1 MILPDH
7 EIWSRIGRDLII
19 ENMEDPNE
27 QIQPCSVDCTL
38 DDTVIQM
45 ESDKQVPVDVK
56 NHKFDL
62 REIEIDDVFGYPLKS
77 GEFILASTNEWFS
90 IPDDLVGHMEGRS
103 SIGRLGVMVHVTA
116 GLCDPGYEG
125 QVTLELKN
133 VSDETVI
140 LYPDMR
146 ISQMTFT
153 KLTSPAEEPYGDE
166 RGSKYQ
172 RQEGA
177 TASRISEDFKDE

>member
-1 MILPDH
+1 
-7 EIWSRIGRDLII
+7 
-19 ENMEDPNE
+19 
-27 QIQPCSVDCTL
+27 
-38 DDTVIQM
+38 
-45 ESDKQVPVDVK
+45 
-56 NHKFDL
+56 
-62 REIEIDDVFGYPLKS
+62 
-77 GEFILASTNEWFS
+77 
-90 IPDDLVGHMEGRS
+90 
-103 SIGRLGVMVHVTA
+103 VMVHVTA

-133 VSDETVI
+133 VSDATVI

-153 KLTSPAEEPYGDE
+153 KLTSPAEEPYGEE

-177 TASRISEDFKDE
+177 TASKISEDFKDE